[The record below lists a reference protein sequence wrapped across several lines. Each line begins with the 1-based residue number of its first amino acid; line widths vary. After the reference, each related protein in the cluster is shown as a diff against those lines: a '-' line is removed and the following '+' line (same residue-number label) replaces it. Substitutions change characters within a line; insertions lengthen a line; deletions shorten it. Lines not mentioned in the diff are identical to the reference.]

1 MRIRWKIK
9 HVTLEGEARSRTYG
23 KEMGF
28 DSRLWWKPFLPQRK
42 SDMNGLF
49 TKEGKAGLLQLKQR
63 DIMTTLQLIN
73 CD

>member
-1 MRIRWKIK
+1 M
-9 HVTLEGEARSRTYG
+9 TMEGEARSRTCG

-28 DSRLWWKPFLPQRK
+28 YSRRWWKPFFLQRK
-42 SDMNGLF
+42 SDMNALF
-49 TKEGKAGLLQLKQR
+49 AQEGKAGLLQLKQR